1 VIGAATAGAVLLAL
15 RRRPLAMWLLVAG
28 GVGWALG
35 QVSEA
40 LQWSPDLGSH
50 DANNS
55 LMPFEEL
62 FEMVGSSLF
71 VLAMLVALRWALGVD
86 EEPAERQ

>member
-1 VIGAATAGAVLLAL
+1 
-15 RRRPLAMWLLVAG
+15 
-28 GVGWALG
+28 
-35 QVSEA
+35 VSEA

-50 DANNS
+50 DANNG

-71 VLAMLVALRWALGVD
+71 VLATLVALRWAFGVD
-86 EEPAERQ
+86 EEPAERQWRQWW